1 MSTPQVPERA
11 KLIISVLT
19 PQKDAADS
27 AATSLI
33 SRLGPIESE
42 IGPLKFV
49 FTSYYDREMGSGI
62 RRWLWVFSDLV
73 DREELAGIKCLT
85 NEVESAYSERGKRK
99 FNLDPGLLT
108 LENFVLATGKNRAH
122 RIYLRQGI
130 FGDLTLF
137 FEKGSYRTLPWTY
150 PDYAD
155 PEMIAI
161 LNRIRE
167 SFKCVLRQ

>member
-1 MSTPQVPERA
+1 MSTPRIPERA

-19 PQKDAADS
+19 PNKDAADS
-27 AATSLI
+27 AAALLVE
-33 SRLGPIESE
+33 RLGPLESE
-42 IGPLKFV
+42 IGPLNFP
-49 FTSYYDREMGSGI
+49 FTSFYDREMGSGI
-62 RRWLWVFSDLV
+62 RRWLWVFSDLT
-73 DREELAGIKCLT
+73 DRGELAGIKCLT

-99 FNLDPGLLT
+99 FNLDPGLMT

-122 RIYLRQGI
+122 RIYLQRGV
-130 FGDLTLF
+130 FGDLALI
-137 FEKGSYRTLPWTY
+137 FEKGSYRPLQWTY

-167 SFKCVLRQ
+167 NFKCALRK